1 MLKVMFVDDE
11 PYIVEGL
18 KVLIDWESE
27 NFEIVKVAEN
37 GQEALE
43 YLRKNEVNLVIADIR
58 MPVMTGIELLQKVQ
72 EEGVSNAYFVVL
84 SGYNDFQYARDAMH
98 YGCMDYLLKPIKK
111 DELLEILRKINEL
124 NKESSE
130 REAHHQETET
140 AFLQRHMI
148 ALIVGRYDDV
158 NLDYLKKNMRLS
170 NGIRYVIIELLDTDK
185 LETQEGSIMQYRR
198 EMNDALKQ
206 IVGED
211 SNHLIYD
218 VSLNHST
225 YDTGF
230 IYCDYMAE
238 DRGMDNME
246 FLSALQRKLE
256 LSLKRK
262 VRILAGKQVSDIT
275 QVSKSYSSACILKS
289 QEVFHEARPVVTYEI
304 EMNVNPG
311 KAMLFKKSLDNLVKA
326 IEQSD
331 ETEIYKCVNEFYD
344 DISKAGL
351 GDSVSLNMNYLL
363 FQLIHVATELDDE
376 IDQEEILH
384 KISESSF
391 DEGIKR
397 GSSVHM
403 YKFACE
409 YAQYLNQLRKNV
421 SGGILKDIEKE
432 IKENY
437 SENLSLKKM
446 SEKYFING
454 SYLGSLFTKKYG
466 VSFKDYLTSYR
477 INEAAKM
484 LINTDD
490 RIVDIA
496 AAVGYKNSDYFIR
509 RFIELK
515 GMTPSQYRRQ
525 KKSEM

>member
-37 GQEALE
+37 GLEALE
-43 YLRKNEVNLVIADIR
+43 YLRENEVNLVIADIR

-84 SGYNDFQYARDAMH
+84 SGYNDFQYARDAMR
-98 YGCMDYLLKPIKK
+98 YGSMDYLLKPVKK
-111 DELLEILRKINEL
+111 DELVKILRKINEL
-124 NKESSE
+124 SKESTE
-130 REAHHQETET
+130 REAHHKETET

-158 NLDYLKKNMRLS
+158 NLDYLNKNMRLS
-170 NGIRYVIIELLDTDK
+170 EGIRYVIIELLDTDK
-185 LETQEGSIMQYRR
+185 LETQEGSLMQYRR
-198 EMNDALKQ
+198 EMNDAVNQ
-206 IVGED
+206 IMGED

-238 DRGMDNME
+238 DRGMDNVE
-246 FLSALQRKLE
+246 FLSALQKQLE
-256 LSLKRK
+256 QILKRK
-262 VRILAGKQVSDIT
+262 VRILAGKKVADIT

-289 QEVFHEARPVVTYEI
+289 QEVFHEARPIVTYES

-326 IEQSD
+326 IEEND
-331 ETEIYKCVNEFYD
+331 EAEIYKCVNAFYD
-344 DISKAGL
+344 DISKGGL
-351 GDSVSLNMNYLL
+351 GESVNLNMNYLL

-391 DEGIKR
+391 DEGVKR

-421 SGGILKDIEKE
+421 SGGILKDIENE
-432 IKENY
+432 IKANY

-446 SEKYFING
+446 SEKYFINC

-477 INEAAKM
+477 IDEAAKM
-484 LINTDD
+484 LINTED

-525 KKSEM
+525 KKQ